1 MSYRNIIW
9 IIPSSCTLRLKYNV
23 HIWASFV
30 CNLFR
35 TAVRDIN
42 LRGKCRCFY
51 NINCCQRKRA
61 VMVHAVEQRMRK
73 DVMSRKRKL
82 FRRLQR
88 LRNKFI
94 EYVKLHVTFSLE
106 KQQFFVFALKYILT
120 TTCTQINRYW
130 HFTVNDESFQFNVSL

>member
-1 MSYRNIIW
+1 
-9 IIPSSCTLRLKYNV
+9 
-23 HIWASFV
+23 
-30 CNLFR
+30 
-35 TAVRDIN
+35 
-42 LRGKCRCFY
+42 
-51 NINCCQRKRA
+51 
-61 VMVHAVEQRMRK
+61 MVHAVEQRMRK

-120 TTCTQINRYW
+120 ATCTQINRY
-130 HFTVNDESFQFNVSL
+130 